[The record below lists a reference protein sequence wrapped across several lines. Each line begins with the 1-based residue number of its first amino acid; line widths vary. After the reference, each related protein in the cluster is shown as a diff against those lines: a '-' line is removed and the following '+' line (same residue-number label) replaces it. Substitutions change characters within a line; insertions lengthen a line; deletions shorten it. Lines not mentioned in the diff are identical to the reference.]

1 MKTVKH
7 LLEAYLPLW
16 TSETRTELHFNH
28 VFLSD
33 DVIGAYKAI

>member
-16 TSETRTELHFNH
+16 TSKARTVLHANH
-28 VFLSD
+28 LFLSD
-33 DVIGAYKAI
+33 VVGGAYKAI